1 MFLLASSKHNEIYTC
16 PIGIK
21 AWPSNTH
28 TEIKEASGVGAR
40 SAWVHE
46 LSLCFEPLQRHR
58 NPAHQTV
65 SSTKLRK
72 GGSTLAH
79 STCCGLVDVLL
90 GSPVDKEQP

>member
-1 MFLLASSKHNEIYTC
+1 M
-16 PIGIK
+16 
-21 AWPSNTH
+21 
-28 TEIKEASGVGAR
+28 GAR
-40 SAWVHE
+40 LWRGCSTLTPV
-46 LSLCFEPLQRHR
+46 FRQRHH

-90 GSPVDKEQP
+90 GSPVDKEQPPSS